1 MSLIT
6 MRQNGA
12 NGMTTAQRVAFGFQT
27 DGTKSIA
34 KAHLTTA
41 GTSTEVFSLLS

>member
-1 MSLIT
+1 

-34 KAHLTTA
+34 KAQLIIVGIT
-41 GTSTEVFSLLS
+41 TEVFSLLS